1 MLGFLVFFSYIY
13 YVNELIINVKTMSKK
28 VKISIDG
35 TEFLIPADSVS
46 YDTYNNNEP
55 YIYMRA
61 KLVASIIKQYVKN
74 NYPNLVV
81 SATSDVYSGG
91 SSVRVNVCNKN
102 GSQVEPLIFKDISKW
117 QYMLKAGSFNG
128 MIDMYEDREDSP
140 TTDNGTPL
148 KYFPSY
154 IFIENKPNWGTKHY
168 WMNEW
173 NEWCEKTLNPTD
185 EEKEWIDK
193 IVNNYGGW
201 LGYNKQ
207 FMSKTVLKNIDSI
220 MGCV

>member
-1 MLGFLVFFSYIY
+1 MVLQS
-13 YVNELIINVKTMSKK
+13 LITMYL
-28 VKISIDG
+28 KI
-35 TEFLIPADSVS
+35 F
-46 YDTYNNNEP
+46 NNGQ
-55 YIYMRA
+55 Y
-61 KLVASIIKQYVKN
+61 KLK
-74 NYPNLVV
+74 
-81 SATSDVYSGG
+81 G
-91 SSVRVNVCNKN
+91 
-102 GSQVEPLIFKDISKW
+102 
-117 QYMLKAGSFNG
+117 GSFNG

-173 NEWCEKTLNPTD
+173 NEWCEKTMNPTD

-193 IVNNYGGW
+193 IVNNYDGW

>member
-1 MLGFLVFFSYIY
+1 M
-13 YVNELIINVKTMSKK
+13 KSKK
-28 VKISIDG
+28 VEISIEG
-35 TEFLIPADSVS
+35 NKFLIPSESVG
-46 YDTYNNNEP
+46 YDTYNDNKP

-61 KLVASIIKQYVKN
+61 KVCASIIKQFVKQKF
-74 NYPNLVV
+74 PHLVV

-91 SSVRVNVCNKN
+91 SSVRVNVCHKD
-102 GSQVEPLIFKDISKW
+102 GSPLSASEFYPIQDWKYKL
-117 QYMLKAGSFNG
+117 QGGTFNG
-128 MIDMYEDREDSP
+128 MIDMYESREDKP
-140 TTDNGTPL
+140 TTDNGTDM

-173 NEWCEKTLNPTD
+173 NKWCEISMNPTD
-185 EEKEWIDK
+185 EEKEWVDK
-193 IVNNYGGW
+193 IVNDFGGW

>member
-1 MLGFLVFFSYIY
+1 
-13 YVNELIINVKTMSKK
+13 MSKK
-28 VKISIDG
+28 VKISIQG
-35 TEFLIPADSVS
+35 TEFLIPSENIQKCS
-46 YDTYNNNEP
+46 YDNETYV
-55 YIYMRA
+55 YMRA
-61 KLVASIIKQYVKN
+61 KLCASIIKQYVKK
-74 NYPNLVV
+74 NYPSLVV

-91 SSVRVNVCNKN
+91 SSVRVNVCNSD
-102 GSQVEPLIFKDISKW
+102 GSSISDYDVFEDIKQW
-117 QYMLKAGSFNG
+117 EYILKAGSFNG

-140 TTDNGTPL
+140 STDNGTPM

-207 FMSKTVLKNIDSI
+207 FMSKSVLKNIDSI
-220 MGCV
+220 MGCE

>member
-1 MLGFLVFFSYIY
+1 MSD
-13 YVNELIINVKTMSKK
+13 NKDKINLKIMSKK

-35 TEFLIPADSVS
+35 SEFLIPSES
-46 YDTYNNNEP
+46 IGNDTYNNNEP
-55 YIYMRA
+55 YVYMRA
-61 KLVASIIKQYVKN
+61 KVVASIIKQFVKK
-74 NYPNLVV
+74 NYPSLVC
-81 SATSDVYSGG
+81 SSTSDVYSGG
-91 SSVRVNVCNKN
+91 SSVRVNVCNQD
-102 GSQVEPLIFKDISKW
+102 GSSVSSTIYDDIKQW
-117 QYMLKAGSFNG
+117 QYKLKAGSFNG
-128 MIDMYEDREDSP
+128 MIDMYESREDSP

-154 IFIENKPNWGTKHY
+154 IFIENKPNWGSKHY

-173 NEWCEKTLNPTD
+173 NNWCEITLNPTD
-185 EEKEWIDK
+185 EQKEWIDK

-207 FMSKTVLKNIDSI
+207 FMSKSVLKNIDSI

>member
-1 MLGFLVFFSYIY
+1 
-13 YVNELIINVKTMSKK
+13 MSKK

-35 TEFLIPADSVS
+35 TELLIPADSVS

-61 KLVASIIKQYVKN
+61 KLVASIIKQYVKKT
-74 NYPNLVV
+74 YPSLKVW
-81 SATSDVYSGG
+81 ATSDVYSGG
-91 SSVRVNVCNKN
+91 SSVRVNVCNQD
-102 GSQVEPLIFKDISKW
+102 GSSISDYDVFEDIQQW
-117 QYMLKAGSFNG
+117 QYKLKAGSFNG

-173 NEWCEKTLNPTD
+173 NEWCEKTMNPTD

>member
-1 MLGFLVFFSYIY
+1 MSDK
-13 YVNELIINVKTMSKK
+13 INLKSMKSKK
-28 VKISIDG
+28 VEISIEG
-35 TEFLIPADSVS
+35 NKFLIPSESVG
-46 YDTYNNNEP
+46 YDTYNDNKP

-61 KLVASIIKQYVKN
+61 KVCASIIKQYVKK
-74 NYPNLVV
+74 NYPTLVV

-91 SSVRVNVCNKN
+91 SSVRVNVCNQD
-102 GSQVEPLIFKDISKW
+102 GSPISEAYVFEDIARWKHIL
-117 QYMLKAGSFNG
+117 QGGTFNG
-128 MIDMYEDREDSP
+128 MIDMYESREDSP
-140 TTDNGTPL
+140 TTDNGTDM

-173 NEWCEKTLNPTD
+173 NNWCEITLNPTD
-185 EEKEWIDK
+185 EQKEWVDR
-193 IVNNYGGW
+193 IVNDYGGW

-207 FMSKTVLKNIDSI
+207 FMSKSVLKNIDTI

>member
-1 MLGFLVFFSYIY
+1 
-13 YVNELIINVKTMSKK
+13 MSKK

-35 TEFLIPADSVS
+35 NEFLIPSESIVNDS
-46 YDTYNNNEP
+46 YHNGP
-55 YIYMRA
+55 YVYMRA
-61 KLVASIIKQYVKN
+61 KLVASIIKQYVKK
-74 NYPNLVV
+74 NYPSLVC
-81 SATSDVYSGG
+81 SSTSDVYSGG
-91 SSVRVNVCNKN
+91 SSVRVNVCNQD
-102 GSQVEPLIFKDISKW
+102 GSSVSPSIYDDIKRW
-117 QYMLKAGSFNG
+117 EYMLKNGTFNG
-128 MIDMYEDREDSP
+128 MIDMYEQREDSP
-140 TTDNGTPL
+140 TTDNGTPM

-173 NEWCEKTLNPTD
+173 NEWCEKTINPTD

>member
-1 MLGFLVFFSYIY
+1 
-13 YVNELIINVKTMSKK
+13 MSKK

-35 TEFLIPADSVS
+35 NEFLIPSESIGHDS
-46 YDTYNNNEP
+46 YNNNEP
-55 YIYMRA
+55 YVYMRA
-61 KLVASIIKQYVKN
+61 KVVASIIKQYVKK
-74 NYPNLVV
+74 NYPSLVC
-81 SATSDVYSGG
+81 SSTSDVYSGG
-91 SSVRVNVCNKN
+91 SSVRVNVCNQD
-102 GSQVEPLIFKDISKW
+102 GSSVDSTIYDDIKKW
-117 QYMLKAGSFNG
+117 EYMLKAGSFNG

-140 TTDNGTPL
+140 STDNGTPM

-173 NEWCEKTLNPTD
+173 NEWCEKTMNPTD

-207 FMSKTVLKNIDSI
+207 FMSKSVLKNIDSI

>member
-1 MLGFLVFFSYIY
+1 MSDK
-13 YVNELIINVKTMSKK
+13 INLKSMSKK

-35 TEFLIPADSVS
+35 NEFLIPSESIGHDS
-46 YDTYNNNEP
+46 YNNNEP
-55 YIYMRA
+55 YVYMRA
-61 KLVASIIKQYVKN
+61 KVVASIIKQYVKK
-74 NYPNLVV
+74 NYPSLVC
-81 SATSDVYSGG
+81 SSTSDVYSGG
-91 SSVRVNVCNKN
+91 SSVRVNVCNQD
-102 GSQVEPLIFKDISKW
+102 GSSVDSTIYDDIKKW
-117 QYMLKAGSFNG
+117 EYMLKAGSFNG

-140 TTDNGTPL
+140 STDNGTPM

-173 NEWCEKTLNPTD
+173 NEWCEKTMNPTD

-207 FMSKTVLKNIDSI
+207 FMSKSVLKNIDSI